1 MQNLGRVL
9 RGINDFLP
17 RYAQARMIGSS
28 QVYEI
33 EAGYREQERA
43 AGTHM
48 LGAYNDRLPWQALLM
63 ARLGRLPYLTAYW
76 IWMGLNLACF
86 AALVYVW
93 LLPRDYVLWGVV
105 FLPVAASIILGQ
117 EGVML
122 ALCLAGAV
130 RCADTR
136 RDLAAGFLLAL
147 CTAKPHLF
155 LLVPVVLIARRRW
168 RIVGSAVAA
177 TVGLLAIGTAA
188 AGLDWPLHWWAV
200 LKTLSRE
207 SDPGHGLARCPSLFQ
222 FGMNGVTLA
231 LALTVAAVFGA
242 LIWRS
247 RTLEAGIAIAVI
259 GGILIAPH
267 TAIYDLPLLLVALP
281 VLPLAGWTRW
291 IRIGL
296 LTPLPYLALLRAAPW
311 NAVLPVMLLG
321 CWGSTERKTGLTLP
335 EFCGFRE
342 PLASGDILQGVG
354 RIAKGSKLAPH
365 HGVRNREGIAPQ

>member
-1 MQNLGRVL
+1 
-9 RGINDFLP
+9 
-17 RYAQARMIGSS
+17 
-28 QVYEI
+28 
-33 EAGYREQERA
+33 
-43 AGTHM
+43 
-48 LGAYNDRLPWQALLM
+48 
-63 ARLGRLPYLTAYW
+63 
-76 IWMGLNLACF
+76 
-86 AALVYVW
+86 
-93 LLPRDYVLWGVV
+93 
-105 FLPVAASIILGQ
+105 
-117 EGVML
+117 ML
-122 ALCLAGAV
+122 ALCLAAVV
-130 RCADTR
+130 RCAEMR

-168 RIVGSAVAA
+168 RIVGSAVAG

-188 AGLDWPLHWWAV
+188 AGVDWPLHWLAV

-222 FGMNGVTLA
+222 FGMNGVTFA

-267 TAIYDLPLLLVALP
+267 TAVYDLPLLLVALP

-296 LTPLPYLALLRAAPW
+296 LTPLPYWALLRAAPW
-311 NAVLPVMLLG
+311 NAVLPVMLLAAVM
-321 CWGSTERKTGLTLP
+321 
-335 EFCGFRE
+335 
-342 PLASGDILQGVG
+342 ASGWPRAG
-354 RIAKGSKLAPH
+354 RPATLAAA
-365 HGVRNREGIAPQ
+365 VAADAPAV